1 MSGLSGRV
9 ALITGAARGQG
20 RAHALALAKAGADV
34 ALLDMCEDLSSVPYA
49 LATQAD
55 LKQTVADVEALGG
68 RVFATNCDVRDSAA
82 LQAAVEEANGALG
95 PVDVLVANAGIW
107 TLAPLWE
114 ITDDQWQQM
123 LDVNLTGVWRTM
135 KAVLP
140 EMMARRSGSIVLTS
154 STNGFEA
161 GPGFAHYTA
170 AKHGVLG
177 LMKTAAVELGPYN
190 IRCNAVCPGFVDS
203 KMNDW
208 QGAWDMM
215 KGGPGGTH
223 EDRGSAAYNWPAL
236 AGRSMIDPSAISAA
250 VAWLAS
256 DAAAEITGVA
266 LPIDAGHLVLPG
278 FNHNPVRPE

>member
-1 MSGLSGRV
+1 MSALTGRV

-20 RAHALALAKAGADV
+20 RAHALALARAGADV
-34 ALLDMCEDLSSVPYA
+34 VLLDMCENLSSVPYE
-49 LATQAD
+49 LATAED
-55 LKQTVADVEALGG
+55 LKQTAADVEEFGVRAY
-68 RVFATNCDVRDSAA
+68 ATVCDVRDDSALA
-82 LQAAVEEANGALG
+82 RAVSDAADALG
-95 PVDVLVANAGIW
+95 PVDILVANAGIW

-140 EMMARRSGSIVLTS
+140 AMIARRSGSIILTS
-154 STNGFEA
+154 STNGLEA

-177 LMKTAAVELGPYN
+177 LMKTAAVELGPHN

-256 DAAAEITGVA
+256 DAASEITGVA

-278 FNHNPVRPE
+278 FNHAPVRPE